1 LPFGVRVVFA
11 RAPIRARARILP
23 LEDDTR
29 ERLGALQHAAELVE
43 WCRQRRSLVA
53 RAEPMQVD

>member
-1 LPFGVRVVFA
+1 
-11 RAPIRARARILP
+11 LP